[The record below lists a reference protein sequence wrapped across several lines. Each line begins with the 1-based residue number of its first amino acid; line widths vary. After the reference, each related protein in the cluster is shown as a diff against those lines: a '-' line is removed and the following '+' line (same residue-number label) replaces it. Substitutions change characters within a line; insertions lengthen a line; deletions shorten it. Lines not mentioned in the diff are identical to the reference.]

1 MKEDKLKISK
11 RRLKGDDGFK
21 VFSVRLEQGLVD
33 RIDNIAEYTN
43 RSRNELIGILL
54 RYAVENCEITDT

>member
-54 RYAVENCEITDT
+54 RYALEN